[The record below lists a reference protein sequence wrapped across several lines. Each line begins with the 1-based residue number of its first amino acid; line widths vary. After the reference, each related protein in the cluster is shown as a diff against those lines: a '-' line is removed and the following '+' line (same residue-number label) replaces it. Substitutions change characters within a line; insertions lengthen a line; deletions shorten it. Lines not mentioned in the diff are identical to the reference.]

1 MRVRPWSA
9 FATASLIVTLGA
21 CDGLKEAL
29 TAHVDVAAK
38 AANQELSVTRL
49 ADLLGNAKVPV
60 PITKENAGIVADLWV
75 NYQLLGHAAAVGDS
89 LTDKK
94 AIDQAVEPITKNM
107 RLKKFTD
114 TLVKSFK
121 VDSGSEAAY
130 NQAAGDL
137 YAARHILFAF
147 PPAATQTQKDS
158 VRKKAESVLATV
170 NNANF
175 AQMADKYTSDPSGK
189 GKGGN
194 LGVYEKGQMVGPFA
208 NGVAA
213 LKPGQIGP
221 SLIESTYGFHI
232 VQRLPFSQVDR
243 AEYTQKYS
251 GSAINKS
258 DSVYLAG
265 LDKSA
270 NIEVKP
276 NAAALAKSAVADPVK
291 HNKDNATLATFK
303 GGDLTVSEFLG
314 WVETMPPQMQVS
326 RQLPGLPDSIVKH
339 FVSSIAQREVM
350 LQKADSAKV
359 TLSAEDKT
367 QLYGQFSQLVQMIE
381 QQLGIDPKALA
392 DSATS
397 SSMRER
403 LAANRVE
410 SYIDR
415 ILSGQAQ
422 PVPVPQPLATVLQSK
437 YESSINSAGV
447 ERSVQSAQKIR
458 AVADSSRA
466 ANQPKSQV
474 PLPGMPPSGAAPAPP
489 PGANPQPTTPAVPAP
504 KPTKKP

>member
-1 MRVRPWSA
+1 MRSRSW
-9 FATASLIVTLGA
+9 FALAATSLLVFALGA

-75 NYQLLGHAAAVGDS
+75 NYQLLAHGAATGDS
-89 LTDKK
+89 LKDKK

-107 RLKKFTD
+107 LLRKFTD

-121 VDSGSEAAY
+121 VDSGSEATY

-194 LGVYEKGQMVGPFA
+194 LGVYDKGQMVAPFA

-221 SLIESTYGFHI
+221 SLVESTYGFHI
-232 VQRLPFSQVDR
+232 VQRLPFDQVDK
-243 AEYTQKYS
+243 ADYAQKYS
-251 GSAINKS
+251 GAAVNKA

-265 LDKSA
+265 LDKAA

-276 NAAALAKSAVADPVK
+276 NAAALAKSSVSDPVK
-291 HNKDNATLATFK
+291 HRKDNSVLATFK
-303 GGDLTVSEFLG
+303 GGDLTAAEFLG
-314 WVETMPPQMQVS
+314 WVETMPPQMQVA
-326 RQLPGLPDSIVKH
+326 RQLPQLPDSVVKR

-359 TLSAEDKT
+359 TLSAEDRT
-367 QLYGQFSQLVQMIE
+367 QLYAQFSQLVTTLW
-381 QQLGIDPKALA
+381 QQLGVDPKALA
-392 DSATS
+392 DSAKTAPE
-397 SSMRER
+397 RER

-410 SYIDR
+410 SYVDR
-415 ILSGQAQ
+415 ILGGQAQ
-422 PVPVPQPLATVLQSK
+422 PVPVPQPLANVLQSK
-437 YESSINSAGV
+437 YESSINTAGV
-447 ERSVQSAQKIR
+447 ERSVQGAQKIR
-458 AVADSSRA
+458 AVADSTRA
-466 ANQPKSQV
+466 ANTPKSQV
-474 PLPGMPPSGAAPAPP
+474 PLPGMPNGAAPT
-489 PGANPQPTTPAVPAP
+489 PGAQPPAP
-504 KPTKKP
+504 APQPTKKP

>member
-1 MRVRPWSA
+1 MRSR
-9 FATASLIVTLGA
+9 SLLALVVTPSLLLGLAA

-75 NYQLLGHAAAVGDS
+75 NYQLLAHAAAVGDS

-107 RLKKFTD
+107 RLRKFTD

-121 VDSGSEAAY
+121 VDSGSEATY

-147 PPAATQTQKDS
+147 PPAATQAQKDS
-158 VRKKAESVLATV
+158 VHKKAESVLPTV
-170 NNANF
+170 TNANF
-175 AQMADKYTSDPSGK
+175 GQMAEKYSADPSAK
-189 GKGGN
+189 GRGGS
-194 LGVYEKGQMVGPFA
+194 LGVYEKGAMVPPFA

-221 SLIESTYGFHI
+221 QLIESNYGFHI
-232 VQRLPFSQVDR
+232 VQRLPFDQIDKN
-243 AEYTQKYS
+243 EYAQKYS
-251 GSAINKS
+251 GAAVQKA
-258 DSVYLAG
+258 DSIYLVG

-270 NIEVKP
+270 NIEVKT
-276 NAAALAKSAVADPVK
+276 NAPALAKSSVADPVK
-291 HNKDNATLATFK
+291 HRKDNTVLASYK
-303 GGDLTVSEFLG
+303 GGDLTVAEFLG
-314 WVETMPPQMQVS
+314 WIETMPPQMQVS
-326 RQLPGLPDSIVKH
+326 RQLPQLPDSVVRR
-339 FVSSIAQREVM
+339 FVSSIAEREVM
-350 LQKADSAKV
+350 LQKADSAKI

-367 QLYGQFSQLVQMIE
+367 QLYGQFSQLVGMLE
-381 QQLGIDPKALA
+381 QQLGVDRKALA
-392 DSATS
+392 DSAKTAPE
-397 SSMRER
+397 RER

-415 ILSGQAQ
+415 ILGGQAQ

-447 ERSVQSAQKIR
+447 DRSVERAQKIR
-458 AVADSSRA
+458 ATADSTRA

-474 PLPGMPPSGAAPAPP
+474 PLPGAAPSQPQPPAKTVPAPAP
-489 PGANPQPTTPAVPAP
+489 Q
-504 KPTKKP
+504 PTKKP

>member
-1 MRVRPWSA
+1 MRARPWFA
-9 FATASLIVTLGA
+9 LATASLMFALAA

-60 PITKENAGIVADLWV
+60 PITKENAGVVADLWV
-75 NYQLLGHAAAVGDS
+75 NYQLLAHAAAVGDS

-107 RLKKFTD
+107 RLRKFTD

-121 VDSGSEAAY
+121 VDSGSEGTY

-137 YAARHILFAF
+137 YAARHILFGF

-194 LGVYEKGQMVGPFA
+194 LGVYEKQQMMPPFA

-213 LKPGQIGP
+213 LKPGQVGQ
-221 SLIESTYGFHI
+221 SLVETSYGFHI
-232 VQRLPFSQVDR
+232 VQRLPFDQVDKG
-243 AEYTQKYS
+243 EYAQKYS
-251 GSAINKS
+251 GSAVNKA
-258 DSVYLAG
+258 DSIYLAG
-265 LDKSA
+265 LDKSSK
-270 NIEVKP
+270 IDVKP
-276 NAAALAKSAVADPVK
+276 NAPALAKSSVTDPVK
-291 HNKDNATLATFK
+291 HRKDNSVLASFK
-303 GGDLTVSEFLG
+303 GGDLTVSQFLG

-326 RQLPGLPDSIVKH
+326 RQLPQLPDSVVKH

-359 TLSAEDKT
+359 TLSPEDKT
-367 QLYGQFSQLVQMIE
+367 QLYAQFSQLVQTLWQE
-381 QQLGIDPKALA
+381 LAVDPKALA
-392 DSATS
+392 DSAKTVPE
-397 SSMRER
+397 RER

-410 SYIDR
+410 SYVDR
-415 ILSGQAQ
+415 ILGGQAQ
-422 PVPVPQPLATVLQSK
+422 PVPVPQPLAMVLQSK
-437 YESSINSAGV
+437 FESSINTAGV
-447 ERSVQSAQKIR
+447 ERSVQGAQKIR
-458 AVADSSRA
+458 AVADSTRA

-474 PLPGMPPSGAAPAPP
+474 PLPGAPSGAAPT
-489 PGANPQPTTPAVPAP
+489 PGANQQPTTPAAP
-504 KPTKKP
+504 TPQPTKKP

>member
-1 MRVRPWSA
+1 MRSRSLLALVAIPSL
-9 FATASLIVTLGA
+9 FALGA

-75 NYQLLGHAAAVGDS
+75 NYQLLAHAAAVGDS
-89 LTDKK
+89 LTDRK

-107 RLKKFTD
+107 RLRKFTD
-114 TLVKSFK
+114 SLVKSFK
-121 VDSGSEAAY
+121 VDSGGEATY

-158 VRKKAESVLATV
+158 VRKKAESVLTTV

-175 AQMADKYTSDPSGK
+175 SQMAEKYSSDPSGK
-189 GKGGN
+189 GRGGS
-194 LGVYEKGQMVGPFA
+194 LGVYEKGSMVAPFA

-221 SLIESTYGFHI
+221 SLVESNYGFHI
-232 VQRLPFSQVDR
+232 VQRLSFDQVDK

-251 GSAINKS
+251 TAAVGRA
-258 DSVYLAG
+258 DSVYLTS

-270 NIEVKP
+270 NVEVKS
-276 NAAALAKSAVADPVK
+276 NAPALAKAAVTDPVK
-291 HNKDNATLATFK
+291 HRKDNTVLASFK
-303 GGDLTVSEFLG
+303 GGDLNVSQFLG
-314 WVETMPPQMQVS
+314 WVETMPPQMQVA
-326 RQLPGLPDSIVKH
+326 RQLPQLPDSTIRR
-339 FVSSIAQREVM
+339 FVSSMAERELM
-350 LQKADSAKV
+350 LQKADSAKI
-359 TLSAEDKT
+359 TLSPEDKT
-367 QLYGQFSQLVQMIE
+367 QLYGQFSQLVGMLQ

-392 DSATS
+392 DSAKS
-397 SSMRER
+397 APERER
-403 LAANRVE
+403 LAASRVE
-410 SYIDR
+410 TYIDR
-415 ILSGQAQ
+415 ILAGQAQ
-422 PVPVPQPLATVLQSK
+422 PLPVPQPLASVLQSK

-447 ERSVQSAQKIR
+447 DRSVERAQKIR
-458 AVADSSRA
+458 ATADSARA
-466 ANQPKSQV
+466 QNQPKSQV
-474 PLPGMPPSGAAPAPP
+474 PLPGAAPVPAQPQPQVPAPAP
-489 PGANPQPTTPAVPAP
+489 Q
-504 KPTKKP
+504 PTKKP

>member
-1 MRVRPWSA
+1 MRSR
-9 FATASLIVTLGA
+9 SLLALVAIPSLLIGLGA

-75 NYQLLGHAAAVGDS
+75 NYQLLAHAAAVGDS

-107 RLKKFTD
+107 RLRKFTD
-114 TLVKSFK
+114 SLVKSFK
-121 VDSGSEAAY
+121 VDSGSEATY
-130 NQAAGDL
+130 GQAAGDL
-137 YAARHILFAF
+137 YAARHILFGF

-175 AQMADKYTSDPSGK
+175 AQMAEKYSSDPSAK
-189 GKGGN
+189 GRGGS
-194 LGVYEKGQMVGPFA
+194 LGVYEKSAMVAPFA

-221 SLIESTYGFHI
+221 QLIESNYGFHI
-232 VQRLPFSQVDR
+232 VQRLPFDQIDKG
-243 AEYTQKYS
+243 EYAQKYS
-251 GSAINKS
+251 GAAIQKA
-258 DSVYLAG
+258 DSSYLVG

-270 NIEVKP
+270 NIEVKS
-276 NAAALAKSAVADPVK
+276 NAPALAKSSVSDPVK
-291 HNKDNATLATFK
+291 HRKDNAVLASFK
-303 GGDLTVSEFLG
+303 GGDLTVSSFLG
-314 WVETMPPQMQVS
+314 WIETMPPQMQVS
-326 RQLPGLPDSIVKH
+326 RQLPQLPDSVVRR
-339 FVSSIAQREVM
+339 FVSSIAEREVM
-350 LQKADSAKV
+350 LQKADSAKI

-367 QLYGQFSQLVQMIE
+367 QLYGQFSQLVQTLA
-381 QQLGIDPKALA
+381 QQLGVDPKALA
-392 DSATS
+392 DSAKTAPE
-397 SSMRER
+397 RER

-415 ILSGQAQ
+415 ILGGQAQ

-447 ERSVQSAQKIR
+447 DRSVERAQKIR
-458 AVADSSRA
+458 ATADSTRA

-474 PLPGMPPSGAAPAPP
+474 PLPGAAPSQTRPPTGNPPAPAP
-489 PGANPQPTTPAVPAP
+489 Q
-504 KPTKKP
+504 PTKKP

>member
-1 MRVRPWSA
+1 MRSRSW
-9 FATASLIVTLGA
+9 FALVATSSLVFALGA

-75 NYQLLGHAAAVGDS
+75 NYQLLAHAAAITDS
-89 LTDKK
+89 LNDKK
-94 AIDQAVEPITKNM
+94 AIDQAVQPITKNM
-107 RLKKFTD
+107 LLRKFTD

-121 VDSGSEAAY
+121 VDSGSEATY

-189 GKGGN
+189 GKGGS
-194 LGVYEKGQMVGPFA
+194 LGVYDKGGMVAPFA

-221 SLIESTYGFHI
+221 SLVESTYGFHI
-232 VQRLPFSQVDR
+232 VQRLQFDQVDK
-243 AEYTQKYS
+243 ADYAQKYS
-251 GSAINKS
+251 TAAVNKA

-265 LDKSA
+265 IDKAA

-276 NAAALAKSAVADPVK
+276 NAAALAKSSVADPVK
-291 HNKDNATLATFK
+291 HRKDNSVLATFK
-303 GGDLTVSEFLG
+303 GGDLTAAEFLG

-326 RQLPGLPDSIVKH
+326 RQLPQLPDSVVKR

-359 TLSAEDKT
+359 TLSAEDRT
-367 QLYGQFSQLVQMIE
+367 QLYAQFSQLVTTLW
-381 QQLGIDPKALA
+381 QQLGVDPKALA
-392 DSATS
+392 DSAKTAPE
-397 SSMRER
+397 RER

-415 ILSGQAQ
+415 ILGGQAQ
-422 PVPVPQPLATVLQSK
+422 PVPVPQPLANVLQAK
-437 YESSINSAGV
+437 YESSINTAGV
-447 ERSVQSAQKIR
+447 ERSVQGAQKIR
-458 AVADSSRA
+458 AVADSARA
-466 ANQPKSQV
+466 ANTPKSQV
-474 PLPGMPPSGAAPAPP
+474 PLPGMPNGAATTPGAPAP
-489 PGANPQPTTPAVPAP
+489 Q
-504 KPTKKP
+504 PTKKP

>member
-1 MRVRPWSA
+1 MLA
-9 FATASLIVTLGA
+9 LGA

-49 ADLLGNAKVPV
+49 AELLGNAKVPV

-75 NYQLLGHAAAVGDS
+75 NYQLLAHAAAVGDS
-89 LTDKK
+89 LGDKK

-107 RLKKFTD
+107 RLRKFTD

-121 VDSGSEAAY
+121 VDSGSEASY

-147 PPAATQTQKDS
+147 PPAATASQKDS

-175 AQMADKYTSDPSGK
+175 AQMAEKYSSDPSAK
-189 GKGGN
+189 GRGGN
-194 LGVYEKGQMVGPFA
+194 LGVYEKGGMVPPFS

-232 VQRLPFSQVDR
+232 VQRLPFDQVDKS
-243 AEYTQKYS
+243 EYAQKYS
-251 GSAINKS
+251 GAAVNKA
-258 DSVYLAG
+258 DSIYLAG
-265 LDKSA
+265 LDKTA
-270 NIEVKP
+270 GVEVKS
-276 NAAALAKSAVADPVK
+276 NAAPVAKSSVSDPVK
-291 HNKDNATLATFK
+291 HRKDNSVLATFK
-303 GGDLTVSEFLG
+303 GGDLTVAEFLG
-314 WVETMPPQMQVS
+314 WVETMPPQMQVA
-326 RQLPGLPDSIVKH
+326 RQLPQLPDSVVRR
-339 FVSSIAQREVM
+339 FVSSIAEREVM
-350 LQKADSAKV
+350 LQKADSAKI

-367 QLYGQFSQLVQMIE
+367 QLYAQFSQLVGMLE
-381 QQLGIDPKALA
+381 QQLGVDRKALA
-392 DSATS
+392 DSAKTAPE
-397 SSMRER
+397 RER

-410 SYIDR
+410 AYIDR

-437 YESSINSAGV
+437 FDSSINSAGV
-447 ERSVQSAQKIR
+447 DRSVERAQKIR
-458 AVADSSRA
+458 AAADSTRA
-466 ANQPKSQV
+466 QNQPKSQV
-474 PLPGMPPSGAAPAPP
+474 PLPGAAPTPSA
-489 PGANPQPTTPAVPAP
+489 PTTPAQPA
-504 KPTKKP
+504 PTKKP

>member
-1 MRVRPWSA
+1 MRSRSW
-9 FATASLIVTLGA
+9 FALAATSSLVFALGA

-75 NYQLLGHAAAVGDS
+75 NYQLLAHAAAISDS
-89 LTDKK
+89 LNDKK
-94 AIDQAVEPITKNM
+94 AIDQAVQPITKNM
-107 RLKKFTD
+107 LLRKFTD

-121 VDSGSEAAY
+121 VDSGSEATY

-194 LGVYEKGQMVGPFA
+194 LGVYEKGSMVAPFA

-221 SLIESTYGFHI
+221 TLVESTYGFHI
-232 VQRLPFSQVDR
+232 VQRLPFDQVDK
-243 AEYTQKYS
+243 ADYAQKYS
-251 GSAINKS
+251 GAAVNKA

-265 LDKSA
+265 IDKAA

-276 NAAALAKSAVADPVK
+276 NAGALAKSSVSDPVK
-291 HNKDNATLATFK
+291 HRKDNSVLATFK

-326 RQLPGLPDSIVKH
+326 RQLPQLPDSVVKH

-359 TLSAEDKT
+359 TLSAEDRT
-367 QLYGQFSQLVQMIE
+367 QLYAQFSQLVTMLW
-381 QQLGIDPKALA
+381 QQLGVDPKALA
-392 DSATS
+392 DSAKTAPE
-397 SSMRER
+397 RER

-410 SYIDR
+410 SYVDR
-415 ILSGQAQ
+415 ILGGQAQ
-422 PVPVPQPLATVLQSK
+422 PVPVPQPLANVLQAK
-437 YESSINSAGV
+437 YESSINTAGV
-447 ERSVQSAQKIR
+447 ERSVQGAQKIR
-458 AVADSSRA
+458 AVADSTRA
-466 ANQPKSQV
+466 ANTPKSQV
-474 PLPGMPPSGAAPAPP
+474 PLPGMPNGAAPTPA
-489 PGANPQPTTPAVPAP
+489 PQPTTPAPQ
-504 KPTKKP
+504 PTKKP

>member
-1 MRVRPWSA
+1 MRSRSRLA
-9 FATASLIVTLGA
+9 LLATAPLLFALGA

-38 AANQELSVTRL
+38 ASNQELSVTRL

-60 PITKENAGIVADLWV
+60 PVTKENAGIVADLWV
-75 NYQLLGHAAAVGDS
+75 NYQLLGHAAAVGDT
-89 LTDKK
+89 LNDKK

-107 RLKKFTD
+107 RLRKFTD
-114 TLVKSFK
+114 ALMKSFK
-121 VDSGSEAAY
+121 VDSGNEASY

-147 PPAATQTQKDS
+147 PPAATQSQKDS

-189 GKGGN
+189 GHGGK
-194 LGVYEKGQMVGPFA
+194 LGVYEKNSMMAPFA

-221 SLIESTYGFHI
+221 SLIETSYGFHI
-232 VQRLPFSQVDR
+232 VQRLPYDQVDKN
-243 AEYTQKYS
+243 EYAQKYS
-251 GSAINKS
+251 EASMGKA
-258 DSVYLAG
+258 DSVYLAN
-265 LDKSA
+265 LDKTS
-270 NIEVKP
+270 NVEVKS
-276 NAAALAKSAVADPVK
+276 NAGAQAKSAVQDPVK
-291 HNKDNATLATFK
+291 YRKDNTVLATFK
-303 GGDLTVSEFLG
+303 GGDLTTAEFLG

-326 RQLPGLPDSIVKH
+326 RQLPQLPDSIVKK

-359 TLSAEDKT
+359 TLTPEEKN
-367 QLYGQFSQLVQMIE
+367 QLYGQFAQLVQMLW
-381 QQLGIDPKALA
+381 QQLGVDPKQLA
-392 DSATS
+392 DSAKTVPE
-397 SSMRER
+397 RER

-410 SYIDR
+410 SYVDR
-415 ILSGQAQ
+415 ILAGQSQ
-422 PVPVPQPLATVLQSK
+422 PLPVPQPLATVLESK
-437 YESSINSAGV
+437 YDYSINSAGV
-447 ERSVQSAQKIR
+447 DRAVERAQKIR
-458 AVADSSRA
+458 AAADSSRA

-474 PLPGMPPSGAAPAPP
+474 PLPGMPNPGAAPGGQQVPP
-489 PGANPQPTTPAVPAP
+489 TPAPQQPAQP
-504 KPTKKP
+504 QTKKP

>member
-1 MRVRPWSA
+1 MRSRSLLALV
-9 FATASLIVTLGA
+9 ATPSLLLGLAA

-49 ADLLGNAKVPV
+49 SDLLGNAKVPV

-75 NYQLLGHAAAVGDS
+75 NYQLLAHAAAVGDS
-89 LTDKK
+89 LTDRK
-94 AIDQAVEPITKNM
+94 AIDQAVQPITKNM
-107 RLKKFTD
+107 ILRKFTD

-121 VDSGSEAAY
+121 VDSGSEASY

-158 VRKKAESVLATV
+158 VRKKAESVLPTV
-170 NNANF
+170 TNANF
-175 AQMADKYTSDPSGK
+175 GQMAEKYSSDPSAK
-189 GKGGN
+189 GRGGN
-194 LGVYEKGQMVGPFA
+194 LGVYEKGGMVPPFA

-221 SLIESTYGFHI
+221 QLIESTYGFHI
-232 VQRLPFSQVDR
+232 VQRLPFDQIDKG
-243 AEYTQKYS
+243 EYAQKYS
-251 GSAINKS
+251 GAAVQKA
-258 DSVYLAG
+258 DSVYLVG
-265 LDKSA
+265 LDKTA
-270 NIEVKP
+270 NIEVKA
-276 NAAALAKSAVADPVK
+276 NAPGLAKSSVGDPIK
-291 HNKDNATLATFK
+291 HRKDNTVLASYK
-303 GGDLTVSEFLG
+303 GGDLTVAEFLG
-314 WVETMPPQMQVS
+314 WIETMPPQMQVS
-326 RQLPGLPDSIVKH
+326 RQLPQLPDSVVRR
-339 FVSSIAQREVM
+339 FVSSIAEREVM
-350 LQKADSAKV
+350 LEKADSAKI

-367 QLYGQFSQLVQMIE
+367 QLYGQFSQLVQMLE
-381 QQLGIDPKALA
+381 QQLGVDPKALA
-392 DSATS
+392 DSAKTAPE
-397 SSMRER
+397 RER

-415 ILSGQAQ
+415 ILGGQAQ

-447 ERSVQSAQKIR
+447 DRSVERAQKIR
-458 AVADSSRA
+458 ATADSSRA

-474 PLPGMPPSGAAPAPP
+474 PLPGAAPSQTQPP
-489 PGANPQPTTPAVPAP
+489 AATPPA
-504 KPTKKP
+504 PTKKP

>member
-1 MRVRPWSA
+1 MRARPWFA
-9 FATASLIVTLGA
+9 LATASLMFALAA

-60 PITKENAGIVADLWV
+60 PITKENAGVVADLWV
-75 NYQLLGHAAAVGDS
+75 NYQLLAHAAAVGDS

-107 RLKKFTD
+107 RLRKFTD

-121 VDSGSEAAY
+121 VDSGSEGTY

-137 YAARHILFAF
+137 YAARHILFGF

-175 AQMADKYTSDPSGK
+175 PQMADKYTSDPSGK

-194 LGVYEKGQMVGPFA
+194 LGVYEKQQMMPPFA

-213 LKPGQIGP
+213 LKPGQVGQ
-221 SLIESTYGFHI
+221 SLVETSYGFHI
-232 VQRLPFSQVDR
+232 VQRLPFDQVDKG
-243 AEYTQKYS
+243 EYAQKYS
-251 GSAINKS
+251 GSAVNKA
-258 DSVYLAG
+258 DSIYLAG
-265 LDKSA
+265 LDKSSK
-270 NIEVKP
+270 IDVKP
-276 NAAALAKSAVADPVK
+276 NAPALAKSSVTDPVK
-291 HNKDNATLATFK
+291 HRKDNSVLASFK
-303 GGDLTVSEFLG
+303 GGDLTVSQFLG

-326 RQLPGLPDSIVKH
+326 RQLPQLPDSVVKH

-359 TLSAEDKT
+359 TLSPEDKT
-367 QLYGQFSQLVQMIE
+367 QLYAQFSQLVQTLWQE
-381 QQLGIDPKALA
+381 LAVDPKALA
-392 DSATS
+392 DSAKTVPE
-397 SSMRER
+397 RER

-410 SYIDR
+410 SYVDR
-415 ILSGQAQ
+415 ILGGQAQ
-422 PVPVPQPLATVLQSK
+422 PVPVPQPLAMVLQSK
-437 YESSINSAGV
+437 FESSINTAGV
-447 ERSVQSAQKIR
+447 ERSVQGAQKIR
-458 AVADSSRA
+458 AVADSTRA

-474 PLPGMPPSGAAPAPP
+474 PLPGAPSGAAPT
-489 PGANPQPTTPAVPAP
+489 PGANQQPTTPAAP
-504 KPTKKP
+504 TPQPTKKP

>member
-1 MRVRPWSA
+1 MRSR
-9 FATASLIVTLGA
+9 SLLALVAIPSLLGLAA

-75 NYQLLGHAAAVGDS
+75 NYQLLAHAASMGDS
-89 LTDKK
+89 LNDKK
-94 AIDQAVEPITKNM
+94 AIDQAVEPLTKNM
-107 RLKKFTD
+107 RLRKFTD

-121 VDSGSEAAY
+121 VDSGSEATY

-175 AQMADKYTSDPSGK
+175 GAMAEKYSSDPSAK

-194 LGVYEKGQMVGPFA
+194 LGVYEKGAMVAPFA

-221 SLIESTYGFHI
+221 SLVESTYGFHI
-232 VQRLPFSQVDR
+232 VQRLPFDQVDKG
-243 AEYTQKYS
+243 EYAQKYS
-251 GSAINKS
+251 GAGVNKA

-265 LDKSA
+265 IDKGA
-270 NIEVKP
+270 NIEVKT
-276 NAAALAKSAVADPVK
+276 NAPAAAKSAVSDPVK
-291 HNKDNATLATFK
+291 HQKDNAVLASFK

-314 WVETMPPQMQVS
+314 WVETMPPQMQVA
-326 RQLPGLPDSIVKH
+326 RQLPQLPDSVVRR
-339 FVSSIAQREVM
+339 FVSSIAEREVM
-350 LQKADSAKV
+350 LQKADSAKI

-367 QLYGQFSQLVQMIE
+367 QLYTQFQQLVQMLW
-381 QQLGIDPKALA
+381 QQLGVDPKALA
-392 DSATS
+392 DSAKTAPE
-397 SSMRER
+397 RER

-410 SYIDR
+410 AYVDR
-415 ILSGQAQ
+415 ILGGQAQ
-422 PVPVPQPLATVLQSK
+422 PVPVPQPLATVLQGK
-437 YESSINSAGV
+437 FDSSINSAGV
-447 ERSVQSAQKIR
+447 DRSVERAQKIR
-458 AVADSSRA
+458 AAADSARTQ
-466 ANQPKSQV
+466 NQPKSQV
-474 PLPGMPPSGAAPAPP
+474 PLPGAVPNQTQPPTTNPPAPAP
-489 PGANPQPTTPAVPAP
+489 Q
-504 KPTKKP
+504 PTKKP

>member
-1 MRVRPWSA
+1 MRSRSWVA
-9 FATASLIVTLGA
+9 LVATPLLMITLGA

-75 NYQLLGHAAAVGDS
+75 NYQLLAHAAAVGDS

-107 RLKKFTD
+107 RLRKFTD

-121 VDSGSEAAY
+121 VDSGSEATY

-175 AQMADKYTSDPSGK
+175 GQMADKYTSDPSGK
-189 GKGGN
+189 GKGGA
-194 LGVYEKGQMVGPFA
+194 LGVYEKGQMVPPFA

-221 SLIESTYGFHI
+221 SLVESTYGFHI
-232 VQRLPFSQVDR
+232 VQRLTWDQVDK
-243 AEYTQKYS
+243 ADYAQKHS
-251 GSAINKS
+251 GAAVNKA

-265 LDKSA
+265 IDKAA
-270 NIEVKP
+270 NIEVKS

-291 HNKDNATLATFK
+291 HRKDNAVLATFK
-303 GGDLTVSEFLG
+303 GGDLTTSQFLG

-326 RQLPGLPDSIVKH
+326 RQLPQLPDSVVKR

-367 QLYGQFSQLVQMIE
+367 QLYGQFSQLVQTLE
-381 QQLGIDPKALA
+381 QQLGVDPKALA
-392 DSATS
+392 DSAKTAPE
-397 SSMRER
+397 RER

-410 SYIDR
+410 SFVDR
-415 ILSGQAQ
+415 VLGGQAQ
-422 PVPVPQPLATVLQSK
+422 PVPVPQPLAIVLQSK

-458 AVADSSRA
+458 AVADSTRA

-474 PLPGMPPSGAAPAPP
+474 PLPGAPSGAAPTPGGQQPPPSAPP
-489 PGANPQPTTPAVPAP
+489 A
-504 KPTKKP
+504 TKKP

>member
-1 MRVRPWSA
+1 MRSRSVLAIVAIPSL
-9 FATASLIVTLGA
+9 FALGA

-75 NYQLLGHAAAVGDS
+75 NYQLLAHAAAVGDS

-107 RLKKFTD
+107 RLRKFTD
-114 TLVKSFK
+114 SLVKSFK
-121 VDSGSEAAY
+121 VDSGSEATY

-147 PPAATQTQKDS
+147 PPAATQSQKDS

-175 AQMADKYTSDPSGK
+175 AQMAEKYSSDPSAK
-189 GKGGN
+189 GRGGS
-194 LGVYEKGQMVGPFA
+194 LGVYEKGAMVAPFA

-221 SLIESTYGFHI
+221 NLVESNYGFHI
-232 VQRLPFSQVDR
+232 VQRLPFDQVDK

-251 GSAINKS
+251 QTSVGHA
-258 DSVYLAG
+258 DSVYLAN

-270 NIEVKP
+270 NVEVKS
-276 NAAALAKSAVADPVK
+276 NAPALAKSAVTDPIK
-291 HNKDNATLATFK
+291 HRKDNTVMATFK
-303 GGDLTVSEFLG
+303 GGDLNVSQFLG
-314 WVETMPPQMQVS
+314 WVETMPPQMQVA
-326 RQLPGLPDSIVKH
+326 RQLPQLPDSTIKR
-339 FVSSIAQREVM
+339 FVSSMAERELM
-350 LQKADSAKV
+350 LQKADSAKI
-359 TLSAEDKT
+359 TLSPEEKT
-367 QLYGQFSQLVQMIE
+367 QLYTQFSQLIGMLE
-381 QQLGIDPKALA
+381 QQLGVDAKALA
-392 DSATS
+392 DSAKTAPE
-397 SSMRER
+397 RER
-403 LAANRVE
+403 LAASRVE
-410 SYIDR
+410 TYIDR
-415 ILSGQAQ
+415 ILGGQAQ
-422 PVPVPQPLATVLQSK
+422 PLPVPQPLATVLQSK

-447 ERSVQSAQKIR
+447 DRSVERAQKIR
-458 AVADSSRA
+458 ASADSARA
-466 ANQPKSQV
+466 QNQPKSQV
-474 PLPGMPPSGAAPAPP
+474 PLPGAAPVPAQPQPQTPAPAP
-489 PGANPQPTTPAVPAP
+489 Q
-504 KPTKKP
+504 PTKKP

>member
-1 MRVRPWSA
+1 MRSRSLLALV
-9 FATASLIVTLGA
+9 ATPSLLLGLAA

-75 NYQLLGHAAAVGDS
+75 NYQLLAHAAAVGDS

-107 RLKKFTD
+107 RLRKFTD

-121 VDSGSEAAY
+121 VDSGSEATY

-158 VRKKAESVLATV
+158 VRKKAESVLPTV
-170 NNANF
+170 TNANF
-175 AQMADKYTSDPSGK
+175 GQMAEKYSSDPSAK
-189 GKGGN
+189 GRGGS
-194 LGVYEKGQMVGPFA
+194 LGVYEKGAMVAPFA

-221 SLIESTYGFHI
+221 QLIESNYGFHI
-232 VQRLPFSQVDR
+232 VQRLPFDQIDKG
-243 AEYTQKYS
+243 EYAQKYS
-251 GSAINKS
+251 GAAVQKA
-258 DSVYLAG
+258 DSIYLVG

-270 NIEVKP
+270 NIEVKT
-276 NAAALAKSAVADPVK
+276 NAPALAKSSVADPVK
-291 HNKDNATLATFK
+291 HRKDNSVLASYK
-303 GGDLTVSEFLG
+303 GGDLTVAEFLG
-314 WVETMPPQMQVS
+314 WIETMPPQMQVS
-326 RQLPGLPDSIVKH
+326 RQLPQLPDSVVRR
-339 FVSSIAQREVM
+339 FVSSIAEREVM
-350 LQKADSAKV
+350 LQKADSAKI

-367 QLYGQFSQLVQMIE
+367 QLYGQFGQLVGMLE
-381 QQLGIDPKALA
+381 QQLGVDPKALA
-392 DSATS
+392 DSAKTAPE
-397 SSMRER
+397 RER

-415 ILSGQAQ
+415 ILGGQAQ

-447 ERSVQSAQKIR
+447 DRSVERAQKIR
-458 AVADSSRA
+458 ATADSTRA

-474 PLPGMPPSGAAPAPP
+474 PLPGAAPSQ
-489 PGANPQPTTPAVPAP
+489 PQPPASKAPTPAPQ
-504 KPTKKP
+504 TKKP

>member
-1 MRVRPWSA
+1 MRSRSLLALV
-9 FATASLIVTLGA
+9 ATPCLLLGLAA

-75 NYQLLGHAAAVGDS
+75 NYQLLAHAAATGDS

-94 AIDQAVEPITKNM
+94 AIDAAVEPITKNM
-107 RLKKFTD
+107 RLRKFTD
-114 TLVKSFK
+114 SLVKSFK
-121 VDSGSEAAY
+121 VDSGSEASY
-130 NQAAGDL
+130 SQAAGDL

-158 VRKKAESVLATV
+158 VRKKAESVLSTV

-175 AQMADKYTSDPSGK
+175 AQMAEKYSSDPSAK
-189 GKGGN
+189 GRGGS
-194 LGVYEKGQMVGPFA
+194 LGVYEKGAMVAPFA

-221 SLIESTYGFHI
+221 QLVESTYGFHI
-232 VQRLPFSQVDR
+232 VQRLPFDQVDKG
-243 AEYTQKYS
+243 EYAQKYS
-251 GSAINKS
+251 GAAVQKA
-258 DSVYLAG
+258 DSIYLVG
-265 LDKSA
+265 LDKSS
-270 NIEVKP
+270 NIEVKT
-276 NAAALAKSAVADPVK
+276 NAPALAKSSVSDPIK
-291 HNKDNATLATFK
+291 HRKDNAVLASYK
-303 GGDLTVSEFLG
+303 GGDLSVSEFLG

-326 RQLPGLPDSIVKH
+326 RQLPQLPDSVVRR
-339 FVSSIAQREVM
+339 FVSSIAEREVM
-350 LQKADSAKV
+350 LQKADSAKI

-367 QLYGQFSQLVQMIE
+367 QLYGQFGQLVQGLS
-381 QQLGIDPKALA
+381 QQLGIDPKSLA
-392 DSATS
+392 DSAKTAPE
-397 SSMRER
+397 RER

-410 SYIDR
+410 AYIDR
-415 ILSGQAQ
+415 ILAGQAQ

-437 YESSINSAGV
+437 YDSSINSAGV
-447 ERSVQSAQKIR
+447 DRSVERAQKIR
-458 AVADSSRA
+458 ATADSSRA

-474 PLPGMPPSGAAPAPP
+474 PLPGAVPSQTQPPTGNPAAPAP
-489 PGANPQPTTPAVPAP
+489 Q
-504 KPTKKP
+504 PTKKP

>member
-1 MRVRPWSA
+1 MRSRSW
-9 FATASLIVTLGA
+9 FALAATSSLVFALGA

-75 NYQLLGHAAAVGDS
+75 NYQLLAHAAAISDS
-89 LTDKK
+89 LNDKK
-94 AIDQAVEPITKNM
+94 AIDQAVQPITKNM
-107 RLKKFTD
+107 LLRKFTD

-121 VDSGSEAAY
+121 VDSGSEATY

-194 LGVYEKGQMVGPFA
+194 LGVYEKGSMVAPFA

-221 SLIESTYGFHI
+221 TLVESTYGFHI
-232 VQRLPFSQVDR
+232 VQRLPFDQVDK
-243 AEYTQKYS
+243 ADYAQKYS
-251 GSAINKS
+251 GAAVNKA
-258 DSVYLAG
+258 DSIYLAG
-265 LDKSA
+265 IDKAA

-276 NAAALAKSAVADPVK
+276 NAGALAKSSVSDPVK
-291 HNKDNATLATFK
+291 HRKDNSVLATFK

-326 RQLPGLPDSIVKH
+326 RQLPQLPDSVVKH

-359 TLSAEDKT
+359 TLSAEDRT
-367 QLYGQFSQLVQMIE
+367 QLYAQFSQLVTMLW
-381 QQLGIDPKALA
+381 QQLGVDPKALA
-392 DSATS
+392 DSAKTAPE
-397 SSMRER
+397 RER

-410 SYIDR
+410 SYVDR
-415 ILSGQAQ
+415 ILGGQAQ
-422 PVPVPQPLATVLQSK
+422 PVPVPQPLANVLQAK
-437 YESSINSAGV
+437 YESSINTAGV
-447 ERSVQSAQKIR
+447 ERSVQGAQKIR
-458 AVADSSRA
+458 AVADSTRA
-466 ANQPKSQV
+466 ANTPKSQV
-474 PLPGMPPSGAAPAPP
+474 PLPGMPNGAAPTPA
-489 PGANPQPTTPAVPAP
+489 PQPTTPAPQP
-504 KPTKKP
+504 SKKP

>member
-1 MRVRPWSA
+1 MRSR
-9 FATASLIVTLGA
+9 SLLALVAIPSLLGLAA

-89 LTDKK
+89 LNDKK
-94 AIDQAVEPITKNM
+94 AIDQAVEPLTKNM
-107 RLKKFTD
+107 RLRKFTD

-121 VDSGSEAAY
+121 VDSGSEATY

-170 NNANF
+170 NNTNF
-175 AQMADKYTSDPSGK
+175 GAMAEKYSSDPSAK

-194 LGVYEKGQMVGPFA
+194 LGVYEKGAMVAPFA

-221 SLIESTYGFHI
+221 SLVESTYGFHI
-232 VQRLPFSQVDR
+232 VQRLPFDQVDKG
-243 AEYTQKYS
+243 EYAQKYS
-251 GSAINKS
+251 GAAVNKA

-265 LDKSA
+265 IDKGA
-270 NIEVKP
+270 NIEVKTTAP
-276 NAAALAKSAVADPVK
+276 AAAKSAVSDPVK
-291 HNKDNATLATFK
+291 HQKDNAVLASFK

-314 WVETMPPQMQVS
+314 WVETMPPQMQVA
-326 RQLPGLPDSIVKH
+326 RQLPQLPDSVVRR
-339 FVSSIAQREVM
+339 FVSSIAEREVM
-350 LQKADSAKV
+350 LQKADSAKI

-367 QLYGQFSQLVQMIE
+367 QLYGQFQQLVQMLW
-381 QQLGIDPKALA
+381 QQLGVDPKALA
-392 DSATS
+392 DSAKTAPE
-397 SSMRER
+397 RER

-410 SYIDR
+410 TYIDR
-415 ILSGQAQ
+415 ILGGQAQ
-422 PVPVPQPLATVLQSK
+422 PVPVPQPLATVLQGK
-437 YESSINSAGV
+437 FDSSINSAGV
-447 ERSVQSAQKIR
+447 DRSVERAQKIR
-458 AVADSSRA
+458 TAADSARA
-466 ANQPKSQV
+466 QNQPKSQV
-474 PLPGMPPSGAAPAPP
+474 PLPGAVPNQQQPPATNPPAPAPR
-489 PGANPQPTTPAVPAP
+489 
-504 KPTKKP
+504 PTKKP

>member
-1 MRVRPWSA
+1 MRSRSLLALV
-9 FATASLIVTLGA
+9 ATSSLLLGLAA

-75 NYQLLGHAAAVGDS
+75 NYQLLAHAAAVGDS
-89 LTDKK
+89 LTDRK

-107 RLKKFTD
+107 RLRKFTD

-121 VDSGSEAAY
+121 VDSGSEATY

-137 YAARHILFAF
+137 YAARHILFGF

-158 VRKKAESVLATV
+158 VRKKAESVLPTV
-170 NNANF
+170 TNANF
-175 AQMADKYTSDPSGK
+175 AQMAEKYSADPSAK
-189 GKGGN
+189 GRGGS
-194 LGVYEKGQMVGPFA
+194 LGVYEKSAMVPPFA

-221 SLIESTYGFHI
+221 QLIESNYGFHI
-232 VQRLPFSQVDR
+232 VQRLPFDQIDKG
-243 AEYTQKYS
+243 EYAQKYS
-251 GSAINKS
+251 GAAVQKA
-258 DSVYLAG
+258 DSIYLVG
-265 LDKSA
+265 LDKTA
-270 NIEVKP
+270 NIEVKT
-276 NAAALAKSAVADPVK
+276 NAPALAKSSVADPVK
-291 HNKDNATLATFK
+291 HRKDNTVLASYK
-303 GGDLTVSEFLG
+303 GGDLTVAEFLG
-314 WVETMPPQMQVS
+314 WIETMPPQMQVS
-326 RQLPGLPDSIVKH
+326 RQLPQLPDSVVRR
-339 FVSSIAQREVM
+339 FVSSIAEREVM
-350 LQKADSAKV
+350 LQKADSAKI

-367 QLYGQFSQLVQMIE
+367 QLYGQFGQLVQMLE
-381 QQLGIDPKALA
+381 QQLGVDRKALT
-392 DSATS
+392 DSAKTAPE
-397 SSMRER
+397 RER

-410 SYIDR
+410 AYIDR
-415 ILSGQAQ
+415 ILGGQAQ

-447 ERSVQSAQKIR
+447 DRSVERAQKIR
-458 AVADSSRA
+458 AAADSTRA

-474 PLPGMPPSGAAPAPP
+474 PLPGAVPSQTQPPATTPPAPAP
-489 PGANPQPTTPAVPAP
+489 Q
-504 KPTKKP
+504 PTKKP

>member
-1 MRVRPWSA
+1 MRSRSRLALLVSA
-9 FATASLIVTLGA
+9 PLVLALGA

-38 AANQELSVTRL
+38 ASNQELSVTRL

-60 PITKENAGIVADLWV
+60 PISKENAGIVADLWV
-75 NYQLLGHAAAVGDS
+75 NYQLLGHAAAVGDT
-89 LTDKK
+89 LNDKK
-94 AIDQAVEPITKNM
+94 AIDAAVEPITKNM
-107 RLKKFTD
+107 RLRKFTD
-114 TLVKSFK
+114 ELVKSFK
-121 VDSGSEAAY
+121 VDSGSEATY

-147 PPAATQTQKDS
+147 PPAATQAQKDS

-194 LGVYEKGQMVGPFA
+194 LGVYEKNQMMAPFA

-221 SLIESTYGFHI
+221 QLIETSYGFHI
-232 VQRLPFSQVDR
+232 VQRLPFDQIDKG
-243 AEYTQKYS
+243 EYAQKYS
-251 GSAINKS
+251 ESAINKA

-265 LDKSA
+265 LDKAA
-270 NIEVKP
+270 NIEVKS
-276 NAAALAKSAVADPVK
+276 NAAAQAKTAVADPVK
-291 HNKDNATLATFK
+291 HHNDNTVLATFK
-303 GGDLTVSEFLG
+303 GGDLTTSEFLG

-326 RQLPGLPDSIVKH
+326 RQLPQLPDSIVKR
-339 FVSSIAQREVM
+339 FLSSIAQREVM

-359 TLSAEDKT
+359 TLTAEEKN
-367 QLYGQFSQLVQMIE
+367 QLYTQFSQLVQTLW
-381 QQLGIDPKALA
+381 QQLGVDPKMLA
-392 DSATS
+392 DSAKTVPE
-397 SSMRER
+397 RER

-415 ILSGQAQ
+415 IMAGQAQ
-422 PVPVPQPLATVLQSK
+422 PLPVPQPLATVVQAK
-437 YESSINSAGV
+437 YSSSINGAGIDRAV
-447 ERSVQSAQKIR
+447 ERAQKIR
-458 AVADSSRA
+458 AAADSARVQ
-466 ANQPKSQV
+466 NQPKSQV
-474 PLPGMPPSGAAPAPP
+474 PLPGMPNPGAQRPPAPAP
-489 PGANPQPTTPAVPAP
+489 Q
-504 KPTKKP
+504 TKKP

>member
-1 MRVRPWSA
+1 MRARPL
-9 FATASLIVTLGA
+9 FALVAAASLTIALGA

-38 AANQELSVTRL
+38 AADQELSVSRL

-75 NYQLLGHAAAVGDS
+75 NYQLLAHAAAVGDS

-94 AIDQAVEPITKNM
+94 AIDAAVEPITKNM
-107 RLKKFTD
+107 RLRKFTD

-121 VDSGSEAAY
+121 VDSGSEASY
-130 NQAAGDL
+130 NQAASDL

-194 LGVYEKGQMVGPFA
+194 LGVYEKGSMVPPFA

-243 AEYTQKYS
+243 ADYAQKYS
-251 GSAINKS
+251 QGAVNKA
-258 DSVYLAG
+258 DSVYLAN

-276 NAAALAKSAVADPVK
+276 NGGAAAKSAVADPVK
-291 HNKDNATLATFK
+291 HQKDNSVLATFK

-314 WVETMPPQMQVS
+314 WVETMPPNMQVS
-326 RQLPGLPDSIVKH
+326 RQLPQLPDSIVKH

-367 QLYGQFSQLVQMIE
+367 QLYGQFAQLVQGLW
-381 QQLGIDPKALA
+381 QQLAIDPKALA
-392 DSATS
+392 DSAKTAPE
-397 SSMRER
+397 RER
-403 LAANRVE
+403 LAASRVE
-410 SYIDR
+410 SYVDR
-415 ILSGQAQ
+415 ILGGQAQ
-422 PVPVPQPLATVLQSK
+422 PVPVPQPLAAVLQSK
-437 YESSINSAGV
+437 FKSSINSAGV

-458 AVADSSRA
+458 AVADSSRS

-474 PLPGMPPSGAAPAPP
+474 PLPGAPPSGAAPT
-489 PGANPQPTTPAVPAP
+489 PGAAPQPTAPAP
-504 KPTKKP
+504 QPTKKP